1 MSLPQGAQPTHG
13 KSRSALFPGL
23 RHANHTRG
31 MTRVLVVDDHPSVR
45 AGLAAI
51 LSNEVWV
58 ADIFE
63 AASLKE
69 CQSVTTHDIPNVAIV
84 DLRLG
89 EENDGGLKVVKHL
102 AGLTPP
108 CRSLVLTG
116 LGDTYIQRS
125 LDAGATGYL
134 AKDATQE
141 LVVAALRAIKEGALV
156 LPQDLQ
162 HGIRVVDPAATGTF
176 ARLTAYQLRIVQ
188 LICAD
193 KTTDRIASELGI
205 EKKTVQN
212 HVSTIQTKLGVR
224 DRVGIVNLAYRENL
238 RPTP

>member
-1 MSLPQGAQPTHG
+1 
-13 KSRSALFPGL
+13 
-23 RHANHTRG
+23 

-51 LSNEVWV
+51 LNNEAWV
-58 ADIFE
+58 VDVVE

-69 CQSVTTHDIPNVAIV
+69 CQSATAHNVPDIAVV

-102 AGLTPP
+102 AGLTPS

-125 LDAGATGYL
+125 LDAGANGYL

-156 LPQDLQ
+156 LPQGLQ
-162 HGIRVVDPAATGTF
+162 HGIQIVEPAATGAL
-176 ARLTAYQLRIVQ
+176 ARLTAYQLRIVR
-188 LICAD
+188 LMCAD
-193 KTTDRIASELGI
+193 KTIDKIASELGI

-212 HVSTIQTKLGVR
+212 HVSAIQTKLGVR
-224 DRVGIVNLAYRENL
+224 DRVGIVNLAHRENL
-238 RPTP
+238 RPAP